1 MKRLAWVL
9 SLIAASAAIC
19 SAQSFLGRG
28 GFGGGAGS
36 QQRIAIAIKSD
47 GSSVVTN
54 ENVSSRA
61 AMEQGIRMREAWEKR
76 AEGDAEE
83 VNLEPA
89 KKTAEV
95 KPYTDQELAAK
106 IREMERVS
114 SEQYGTELQK
124 IEAIEITTN
133 TVRLVR
139 TGSFASLR
147 ELLSHIGTVLGGTFP
162 MDNMRLE
169 TTNSQL
175 RVTLSPL
182 AGMQRYARVTRQ
194 QWKTSGAAAELRII
208 FPGKVLASGLPATQ
222 GNATWIS
229 AEGEKAESIDAL
241 VKMYEE
247 PTVIVCESGGL
258 TLETPLDSKPLQ
270 RLARRPG
277 AGVEDMLPITDA
289 GPGFIAEGVSV
300 TTSTLLYFPEG
311 EKYLRDIGQFGSPST
326 GTVVRARLFAPRGR
340 TIKSVSGV
348 RVIKAIDD
356 KGHEIGTRET
366 ESESEISF
374 SSQGNRSKNESII
387 VALSLQLPP
396 SDAGAIAELSAEAIT
411 LTVGKWKEFTVTN
424 LQVNA
429 TNEIDLSSV
438 MPGATLALT
447 KVNTKRRQLQIQAR
461 LKGPKEI
468 RQLELQCQQPGS
480 QSFNTYA
487 NEMNFSTR
495 AAEST
500 RTINVQGYGF
510 EEDGAGG
517 SSIVLVVRS
526 PDDLR
531 RERVRFS
538 LKDIDLF

>member
-1 MKRLAWVL
+1 
-9 SLIAASAAIC
+9 
-19 SAQSFLGRG
+19 
-28 GFGGGAGS
+28 
-36 QQRIAIAIKSD
+36 
-47 GSSVVTN
+47 
-54 ENVSSRA
+54 
-61 AMEQGIRMREAWEKR
+61 
-76 AEGDAEE
+76 
-83 VNLEPA
+83 
-89 KKTAEV
+89 
-95 KPYTDQELAAK
+95 
-106 IREMERVS
+106 
-114 SEQYGTELQK
+114 
-124 IEAIEITTN
+124 
-133 TVRLVR
+133 
-139 TGSFASLR
+139 
-147 ELLSHIGTVLGGTFP
+147 
-162 MDNMRLE
+162 
-169 TTNSQL
+169 
-175 RVTLSPL
+175 
-182 AGMQRYARVTRQ
+182 
-194 QWKTSGAAAELRII
+194 
-208 FPGKVLASGLPATQ
+208 
-222 GNATWIS
+222 
-229 AEGEKAESIDAL
+229 
-241 VKMYEE
+241 MYEE

-411 LTVGKWKEFTVTN
+411 LTIGKWKEFTVTN

-487 NEMNFSTR
+487 NEINFSTGT
-495 AAEST
+495 AEST
-500 RTINVQGYGF
+500 RTISVQGYGF

-517 SSIVLVVRS
+517 SIVLVVRS